1 MSHMTVFGDFEG
13 TSINLI
19 YLSAMD
25 GKLQL
30 PAELDYP
37 ETLAAPQTSRC
48 LIQFCI
54 RNVSCT

>member
-1 MSHMTVFGDFEG
+1 MSHMTVFGDFVG

-30 PAELDYP
+30 PAELVYLKP
-37 ETLAAPQTSRC
+37 LRLHKPLA
-48 LIQFCI
+48 
-54 RNVSCT
+54 V